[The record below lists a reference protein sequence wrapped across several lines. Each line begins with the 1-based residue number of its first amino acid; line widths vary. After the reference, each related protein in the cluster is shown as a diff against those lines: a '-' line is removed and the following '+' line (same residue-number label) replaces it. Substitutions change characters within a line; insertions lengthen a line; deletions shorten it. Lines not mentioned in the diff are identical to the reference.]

1 MIRARPL
8 LGTRVDIRVE
18 ISDVDAANAAIDR
31 GFAAVAEI
39 HRLMSFHEAASD
51 VSRLNRE
58 AAGGAVA
65 VDAHTFAVLRFAQ
78 DLSAASDGVFDITT
92 AGRLVSWDFLPRPEG
107 APEPAPAASWRDIIL
122 EDENRVR
129 FARPLW
135 IDLGGIAKG
144 YAIDH
149 AIAAMG
155 LAPDVQAVVNA
166 GGDLRVAGPRTEPI
180 QLQSAIEMDDV
191 PVVEI
196 EDGALACSSG
206 REHLKPYGGGLVGPH
221 VHGKSGRSI
230 GGDSFVA
237 VAALD
242 ALTADALTKVVLAA
256 GAQAEAILGQ
266 FGAIAYLYEAGA
278 GWIMVGAAQD

>member
-18 ISDVDAANAAIDR
+18 MTDADAANAAIDK
-31 GFAAVAEI
+31 GFAAIADI
-39 HRLMSFHEAASD
+39 HRLMSFHEALSD

-58 AAGGAVA
+58 AASASVA

-78 DLSAASDGVFDITT
+78 ELSAASDGLFDITT
-92 AGRLVSWDFLPRPEG
+92 ASRLVSWDFLPRPAG
-107 APEPAPAASWRDIIL
+107 APEPDPHASWRDVIL
-122 EDENRVR
+122 EGENRIR
-129 FARPLW
+129 FAKPLW

-144 YAIDH
+144 YAIDQ

-155 LAPDVQAVVNA
+155 LAPAVQAVVNA

-180 QLQSAIEMDDV
+180 HLRSAIAMDEV

-206 REHLKPYGGGLVGPH
+206 REHLKPSGHGRVGPH
-221 VHGKSGRSI
+221 VHGKSGQSI
-230 GGDSFVA
+230 GADSFVA

-242 ALTADALTKVVLAA
+242 CLTADALTKVVLAA
-256 GAQAEAILGQ
+256 GSEAEAILGQ

-278 GWIMVGAAQD
+278 GWITVGAAQD